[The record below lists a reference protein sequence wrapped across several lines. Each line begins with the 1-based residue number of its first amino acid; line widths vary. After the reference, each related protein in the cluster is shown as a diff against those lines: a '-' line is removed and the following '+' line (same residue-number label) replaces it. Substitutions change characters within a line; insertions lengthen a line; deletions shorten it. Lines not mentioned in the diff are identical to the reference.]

1 MIDIHAHVLPQVD
14 DGPGTWEESLALLQ
28 RGEEDGIRGAVCTS
42 HVLDRLDERLEAE
55 LTEKFET
62 LKRMASKQGLKMSL
76 WLGSEIHTN
85 AHFSLRSR
93 VATLNGNGKY
103 ILMELPMGDIPKDV
117 EDKFFQIRI
126 EGVYPIL
133 AHPARNSRILQNPQ
147 KAFQFVQKG
156 VLLQLNAGSI
166 LGKFGK
172 RVKRLANEMLDHQ
185 MVHFI
190 ASDCHS
196 PNNRSMVL
204 SNAYEVVD
212 RGWGTETAERLFRI
226 NPYKAVIGEDIIAL
240 PPIAFEDMKRK
251 SGSLFGFQIF
261 KNR

>member
-1 MIDIHAHVLPQVD
+1 MIDIHTHVLPQVD
-14 DGPGTWEESLALLQ
+14 DGPGTWEESMALLQ

-42 HVLDRLDERLEAE
+42 HVLDRLDERVEAE

-85 AHFSLRSR
+85 AQFDLRSKL
-93 VATLNGNGKY
+93 ATFNGNGKY
-103 ILMELPMGDIPKDV
+103 TLIELPMGDIPKDV
-117 EDKFFQIRI
+117 EEKFFQIRI

-133 AHPARNSRILQNPQ
+133 AHPERNSRILQNP
-147 KAFQFVQKG
+147 KTAFQFAQKG

-185 MVHFI
+185 MVHFV
-190 ASDCHS
+190 ASDCHA

-204 SNAYEVVD
+204 SNAYDVVD

-226 NPYKAVIGEDIIAL
+226 NPYKSVIGEDIIAL
-240 PPIAFEDMKRK
+240 PPLPFEEGKRK
-251 SGSLFGFQIF
+251 SVSLFGLQLF

>member
-1 MIDIHAHVLPQVD
+1 MIDIHTHVLPQVD

-42 HVLDRLDERLEAE
+42 HVLDRLDERVEAE
-55 LTEKFET
+55 LTEKYET
-62 LKRMASKQGLKMSL
+62 LKHMASKKGLKMSL

-85 AHFSLRSR
+85 AQFNLRSK

-103 ILMELPMGDIPKDV
+103 ILIELPMGDIPKDV
-117 EDKFFQIRI
+117 EDKFFHIRI

-133 AHPARNSRILQNPQ
+133 AHPERNSRILQNPQ
-147 KAFQFVQKG
+147 TAFQFVQKG
-156 VLLQLNAGSI
+156 VYLQLNAGSI

-172 RVKRLANEMLDHQ
+172 RVKRLAHEMLEHQ
-185 MVHFI
+185 MVHFV
-190 ASDCHS
+190 ASDCHA

-204 SNAYEVVD
+204 SHAYEVVD

-240 PPIAFEDMKRK
+240 PPLPLEAGKKK
-251 SGSLFGFQIF
+251 SVNLFGFQLF